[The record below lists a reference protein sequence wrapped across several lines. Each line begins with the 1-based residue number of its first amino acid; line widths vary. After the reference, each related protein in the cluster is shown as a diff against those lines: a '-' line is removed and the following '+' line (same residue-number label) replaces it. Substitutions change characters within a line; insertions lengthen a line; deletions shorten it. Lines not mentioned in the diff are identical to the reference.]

1 MYGIALNVVGQD
13 SMDLMNQCTTTAP
26 IVVRICEVT
35 MIELLLAVIASAA
48 ILLLIGIT
56 VAEILEAKS
65 MEWETRTII
74 RKEEEDVHNQRTE
87 TEDLS

>member
-1 MYGIALNVVGQD
+1 MLYNNRLLLQ
-13 SMDLMNQCTTTAP
+13 LW
-26 IVVRICEVT
+26 CEDGEKK
-35 MIELLLAVIASAA
+35 MIKLLLAVIASAA

-56 VAEILEAKS
+56 VAEILDART
-65 MEWETRTII
+65 MEWETKTII